1 MDLGS
6 PAQQSGVAL
15 EGVEWELEESIGP
28 DSELVQVP
36 PAVLATANF
45 ADARVSGS
53 TGCNRYSGSYTI
65 TADGALSISEVVSTM
80 MACLP
85 EADAVERAVLNG
97 LDRTVRAQLGVDRL
111 SLIDAD
117 GRELLRFRPAIAP
130 PLVGTEWVAI
140 GINNGRGGVVSAM
153 EGARVTAI
161 FDDEGRVAGSGGCNR
176 FMATFEVDADA
187 IRIGPVAGTRMMCA
201 EPEGVSEQEGS
212 YFAALERASTWMI
225 REGRLQLRDA
235 DSALQVDFLGADSA

>member
-6 PAQQSGVAL
+6 PAQQPGAKL
-15 EGVEWELEESIGP
+15 EGVEWQLEESIGP
-28 DSELVQVP
+28 DGELVDLPSQ
-36 PAVLATANF
+36 VLATANF

-65 TADGALSISEVVSTM
+65 TDDGALSISDVVSTM

-85 EADAVERAVLNG
+85 EADAVERAMLTA
-97 LDRTVRAQLGVDRL
+97 LDRTVSAKLGVDRL
-111 SLIDAD
+111 SLIDPD
-117 GRELLRFRPAIAP
+117 GVELLRFRPAVAP

-140 GINNGRGGVVSAM
+140 GINNGRGGVVSAL
-153 EGARVTAI
+153 EAARVTAN

-176 FMATFEVDADA
+176 FMATFEVDGDA

-212 YFAALERASTWMI
+212 YFAALERASTWTI

-235 DSALQVDFLGADSA
+235 DGALQVDYGWVETA

>member
-6 PAQQSGVAL
+6 PAQQPEATL
-15 EGVEWELEESIGP
+15 EGVEWQLEESIGP
-28 DSELVQVP
+28 DGELVEVP
-36 PAVLATANF
+36 AEVLATANF

-65 TADGALSISEVVSTM
+65 TDDGALSISEVVSTM

-85 EADAVERAVLNG
+85 EADAVERAMLTA

-117 GRELLRFRPAIAP
+117 GVELLRFRPAVAP

-140 GINNGRGGVVSAM
+140 GINNGRGGVVSAL
-153 EGARVTAI
+153 EA
-161 FDDEGRVAGSGGCNR
+161 AGSRRTSMTRAGSPDR
-176 FMATFEVDADA
+176 AAATGSWPRSKWTAMRSGSV
-187 IRIGPVAGTRMMCA
+187 RWPGP
-201 EPEGVSEQEGS
+201 E
-212 YFAALERASTWMI
+212 
-225 REGRLQLRDA
+225 
-235 DSALQVDFLGADSA
+235 

>member
-1 MDLGS
+1 MDVGS
-6 PAQQSGVAL
+6 PAQQSDATL
-15 EGVEWELEESIGP
+15 EGVEWQLEEFIGP
-28 DSELVQVP
+28 DGGLVEVP
-36 PAVLATANF
+36 PEVLATATF

-53 TGCNRYSGSYTI
+53 TGCNRYSGSYAI
-65 TADGALSISEVVSTM
+65 TEDGALSISEVVSTK

-85 EADAVERAVLNG
+85 EADAVERAMLAAF
-97 LDRTVRAQLGVDRL
+97 DRTVRAQLGVDRL

-117 GRELLRFRPAIAP
+117 GGELLRFRPAVAV

-140 GINNGRGGVVSAM
+140 GINNGRGGVVSVV

-176 FMATFEVDADA
+176 FMATFEVDGDA
-187 IRIGPVAGTRMMCA
+187 IRIGPVAGTRMICA

-212 YFAALERASTWMI
+212 YFAALERASTWTI

-235 DSALQVDFLGADSA
+235 DDALQVDFGGADSA

>member
-6 PAQQSGVAL
+6 PAQQPGAKL
-15 EGVEWELEESIGP
+15 EGVEWQLEESVRP
-28 DSELVQVP
+28 DGELVEVP
-36 PAVLATANF
+36 SEVLATANF

-53 TGCNRYSGSYTI
+53 TGCNRYGGSYTI
-65 TADGALSISEVVSTM
+65 TDDGALRILDVVSTM
-80 MACLP
+80 TCLP
-85 EADAVERAVLNG
+85 EADAVERAMLAA
-97 LDRTVRAQLGVDRL
+97 LDRTASAKLGVDRL
-111 SLIDAD
+111 SLIDTD
-117 GRELLRFRPAIAP
+117 GVELLRFRPAVAP

-140 GINNGRGGVVSAM
+140 GINNGRGGVVSAL
-153 EGARVTAI
+153 EAARVTAN

-176 FMATFEVDADA
+176 FMATFEVDRDG

-212 YFAALERASTWMI
+212 YFAALERASAWMI

-235 DSALQVDFLGADSA
+235 DDALQVDFAEAESA

>member
-6 PAQQSGVAL
+6 PAQQSGVTL

-28 DSELVQVP
+28 DGELVEVP
-36 PAVLATANF
+36 SEVLATANF

-65 TADGALSISEVVSTM
+65 TDDGALSISDVVSTM

-85 EADAVERAVLNG
+85 EADAVERAMLTA

-117 GRELLRFRPAIAP
+117 GR
-130 PLVGTEWVAI
+130 
-140 GINNGRGGVVSAM
+140 
-153 EGARVTAI
+153 
-161 FDDEGRVAGSGGCNR
+161 
-176 FMATFEVDADA
+176 
-187 IRIGPVAGTRMMCA
+187 
-201 EPEGVSEQEGS
+201 
-212 YFAALERASTWMI
+212 
-225 REGRLQLRDA
+225 
-235 DSALQVDFLGADSA
+235 